1 MKKVYIAPISE
12 VIQIS
17 VSTILA
23 GSPGSISDTQAGEGS
38 ASETV
43 NYSREGRGFFGDDE

>member
-1 MKKVYIAPISE
+1 MKKTYIAPISE

-23 GSPGSISDTQAGEGS
+23 GSPTSISDTEAPEGGS
-38 ASETV
+38 GETV
-43 NYSREGRGFFGDDE
+43 NFSREGRGFFDE

>member
-23 GSPGSISDTQAGEGS
+23 GSPGSISDTEAPVGESGNP
-38 ASETV
+38 A
-43 NYSREGRGFFGDDE
+43 NFSRGGRGFGDDE